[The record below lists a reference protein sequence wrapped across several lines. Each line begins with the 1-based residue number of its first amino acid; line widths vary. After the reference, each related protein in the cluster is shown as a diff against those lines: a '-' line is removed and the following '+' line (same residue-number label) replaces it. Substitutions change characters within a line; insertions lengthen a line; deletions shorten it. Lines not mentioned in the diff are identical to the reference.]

1 MSQGKRED
9 MLIKWLKYYENRDN
23 IKHDLS
29 VHYLYYGDCDELKAY
44 KIDPY
49 KIFEKHCTTCNE
61 DYYIEE
67 LYNEYKCSVPINKIV
82 LI

>member
-1 MSQGKRED
+1 MSQGKREE
-9 MLIKWLKYYENRDN
+9 MLIKWLKYYENIDN
-23 IKHDLS
+23 IKYNLS

-67 LYNEYKCSVPINKIV
+67 LYNEHKCSVPINKIV